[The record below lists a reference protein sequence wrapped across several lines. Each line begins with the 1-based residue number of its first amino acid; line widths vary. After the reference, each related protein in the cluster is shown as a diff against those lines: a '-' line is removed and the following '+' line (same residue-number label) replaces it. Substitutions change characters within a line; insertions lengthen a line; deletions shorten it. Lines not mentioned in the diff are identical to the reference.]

1 MVDQGMPVSKA
12 VSEER
17 FGFSC
22 LLDRRGRLCIQKT
35 QSGTDVL
42 VLSVTGQLTRETG
55 LDFADAIVS
64 EIHSSQPRILFIDLS
79 EITHFDNS
87 GLGCILRCHFAM
99 EDNPNRGRLLF
110 WVSEE
115 MEREFSFFGFDDV
128 LDYRRKDRTDA
139 GEAVITG

>member
-1 MVDQGMPVSKA
+1 MMDQEFPVSNTGSGEK
-12 VSEER
+12 

-22 LLDRRGRLCIQKT
+22 LLDRQGRMRIQKT

-64 EIHSSQPRILFIDLS
+64 EIHSSKPRILFIDLS

-115 MEREFSFFGFDDV
+115 MEKEFSFFGFDDV
-128 LDYRRKDRTDA
+128 LDYRRKGRTDA
-139 GEAVITG
+139 GETVITG